1 MPGEDEDMPDEDK
14 CILRCKNREDPNCLI
29 FSPSRSGFK
38 NANKMKQ
45 MRRVADYISDNA

>member
-1 MPGEDEDMPDEDK
+1 MKICQMK
-14 CILRCKNREDPNCLI
+14 INVSLRCKNREDPNCLI